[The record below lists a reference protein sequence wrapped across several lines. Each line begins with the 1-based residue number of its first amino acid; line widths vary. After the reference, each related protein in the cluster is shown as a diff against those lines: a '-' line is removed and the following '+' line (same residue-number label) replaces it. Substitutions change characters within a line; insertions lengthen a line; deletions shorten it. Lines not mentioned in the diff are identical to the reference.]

1 MPDDAPSSDPVR
13 AASAEVADPRSA
25 MTPRFNFFF
34 RWFAKRYFRH
44 FDLDDP
50 TVQRLRELESR
61 GSVFYV
67 MRYASRLDYF
77 LFNTLFARESVRL
90 SAFANGLSF
99 YYYQPLL
106 AAIRVWFRRMRM
118 SRKARREFEV
128 EHARQKVR
136 EVALAGESAFLFLR
150 TARRSRRIRGRRAAV
165 EQGRRELDLLGE
177 IVDSVWTENRPVHL
191 VPLALFWRKGPRA
204 ERRFLNLA
212 YGAPT
217 RPSDFAKVA
226 SFLVAY
232 EGLSIKVGD
241 PIDLD
246 AFVDDRRP
254 EGKPAIVRKVR
265 RSILLFLYR
274 EERSVEG
281 PTLRSRHRVQETVL
295 GDPLV
300 QAAIEERSRQRK
312 SSPDAARA
320 AAEKIFR
327 EISANMNS
335 TFLAMLNVVVTFIF
349 KRMFVSIE
357 ATGLEKVADYSKRY
371 PVVLVPSHRSYFD
384 FLILSWLFYAN
395 HMVPPHIAAR
405 ENMAFGPFGFLFRR
419 AGAFFLRRSFED
431 PLYKEVFRRYV
442 GYLVGEGFTQEFFI
456 EGGRSRTGKSLAP
469 RLGMLIWNIEAFI
482 ASGRRDLFF
491 VPIAITYERL
501 VEESSMVEELEGG
514 AKTQE
519 STLALVRARKYLER
533 RFGSVF
539 VNFGEPISLAQ
550 TLDGHRDLFLPDETP
565 SAVAGKRVLTEAL
578 GNEIVE
584 RINWAVVAN
593 ATSVAASAL
602 LGEPRRG
609 MFRSEL
615 TQRMREVV
623 ELLHLQDVRMTPAL
637 VRDEGEFNESIA
649 FLLRAG
655 LIKSERDDPRGE
667 ILYYEESRRR
677 ALDVYRNVLFHFL
690 VAPSLLARQL
700 QRGASLGVLREELG
714 FWLDLL
720 YREFYVP
727 KGTVLGLQLEAF
739 LDYFERIGVLEHSDD
754 QLRVTE
760 EGEGYIAFL
769 AEQTRSLIEAYYAT
783 CSTILN
789 LEEPSTAKQLEK
801 LAEEQFAR
809 AHLLGEVQRTEGW
822 NSVTFRNALDLM
834 TRRGILETVAGEKDR
849 EPNYARG
856 EAFEDLAGL
865 RERLAGVLAAR

>member
-1 MPDDAPSSDPVR
+1 M
-13 AASAEVADPRSA
+13 
-25 MTPRFNFFF
+25 
-34 RWFAKRYFRH
+34 
-44 FDLDDP
+44 
-50 TVQRLRELESR
+50 
-61 GSVFYV
+61 
-67 MRYASRLDYF
+67 
-77 LFNTLFARESVRL
+77 
-90 SAFANGLSF
+90 
-99 YYYQPLL
+99 L
-106 AAIRVWFRRMRM
+106 A
-118 SRKARREFEV
+118 
-128 EHARQKVR
+128 
-136 EVALAGESAFLFLR
+136 
-150 TARRSRRIRGRRAAV
+150 
-165 EQGRRELDLLGE
+165 
-177 IVDSVWTENRPVHL
+177 
-191 VPLALFWRKGPRA
+191 
-204 ERRFLNLA
+204 
-212 YGAPT
+212 
-217 RPSDFAKVA
+217 
-226 SFLVAY
+226 
-232 EGLSIKVGD
+232 
-241 PIDLD
+241 
-246 AFVDDRRP
+246 
-254 EGKPAIVRKVR
+254 
-265 RSILLFLYR
+265 
-274 EERSVEG
+274 
-281 PTLRSRHRVQETVL
+281 
-295 GDPLV
+295 DPLV

-312 SSPDAARA
+312 SSPEAARA

-357 ATGLEKVADYSKRY
+357 ATGLEKVADYAKRH

-469 RLGMLIWNIEAFI
+469 RLGMLVLEHRGVHRQRP
-482 ASGRRDLFF
+482 SGSLLRSRSPSPTSGWSRRARWWTSSKAA
-491 VPIAITYERL
+491 PRQK
-501 VEESSMVEELEGG
+501 ESM
-514 AKTQE
+514 
-519 STLALVRARKYLER
+519 LALVRARKYLER

-550 TLDGHRDLFLPDETP
+550 TLEGHRDLFLPDETP
-565 SAVAGKRVLTEAL
+565 SAVAGKRALTEAL
-578 GNEIVE
+578 GNEVVE

-623 ELLHLQDVRMTPAL
+623 ELLRLQDVRMTPAL

-655 LIKSERDDPRGE
+655 LIKSEQDDPRGE

-720 YREFYVP
+720 YREFLSP
-727 KGTVLGLQLEAF
+727 RA
-739 LDYFERIGVLEHSDD
+739 R
-754 QLRVTE
+754 
-760 EGEGYIAFL
+760 
-769 AEQTRSLIEAYYAT
+769 
-783 CSTILN
+783 CSASSSR
-789 LEEPSTAKQLEK
+789 PSSTTSS
-801 LAEEQFAR
+801 
-809 AHLLGEVQRTEGW
+809 G
-822 NSVTFRNALDLM
+822 SVCWSAPM
-834 TRRGILETVAGEKDR
+834 ISSG
-849 EPNYARG
+849 
-856 EAFEDLAGL
+856 
-865 RERLAGVLAAR
+865 